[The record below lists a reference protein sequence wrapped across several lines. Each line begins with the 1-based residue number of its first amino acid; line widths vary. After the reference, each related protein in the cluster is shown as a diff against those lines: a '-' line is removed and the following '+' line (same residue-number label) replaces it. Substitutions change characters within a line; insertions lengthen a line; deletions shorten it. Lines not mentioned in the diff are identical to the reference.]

1 MNQRCY
7 FRARKTDNMT
17 KKQLSISILAIFSTI
32 ISNAQNGYWQQR
44 AEYKMEVEL
53 DVNTHR
59 LNGTQELTYFNNSPD
74 TLMKVYYHLYFNA
87 FQPNS
92 MMDARSRSIQ
102 DPDPRVGSRIEKLSE
117 TEIGYQKIE
126 SLQQEGTDVKW
137 NINQTLLTV
146 ELNTPLLPGKSTTFN
161 MEFESQVPV
170 QIRRSGRNNSEG
182 VAYSMT
188 QWYPKLAEYD
198 KDGWMTDPYIG
209 REFHGVWSDF
219 DVKITLDSSFTIGGS
234 GYLQNPEQIGHGYIE
249 NSKVIRPKSD
259 KLTWH
264 FVAPKVHDF
273 AWAADPEY
281 VHDIRITK
289 SGLEL
294 HFLYKNDSSI
304 ANNWQKLQ
312 PYTEANFNIVS
323 AVFGEYPYKQ
333 YSVIQGGDG
342 GMEYPM
348 ATLISGTGSFG
359 GLVSVT
365 VHESIHSWYY
375 GLLATN
381 ENKYPWMDEGFTQ
394 FAQYYVLDSLF
405 NRNLINPA
413 IPAYKNYLRILTHPD
428 YEPMTGHADFFHSNR
443 IYGTNAYYKGAT
455 FLSQL
460 LYIVGEDVF
469 YEAMR
474 TYYYTWRFK
483 HPTPDDF
490 KRVMEKA
497 SDMDLDW
504 YFTNWIGTSKTIDYG
519 IADVQEE
526 KKNTIVTLE
535 RVGQMPMPVEL
546 EVTLTDGSSQ
556 LFYIPLFN
564 MRGSKSFPKG
574 VSATECSNWPWTH
587 PNYRLSIPLKFKDI
601 KSMRL
606 DPMMRVADTNDKND
620 MYPNTNAGSK
630 IYFEGK
636 PNK

>member
-1 MNQRCY
+1 
-7 FRARKTDNMT
+7 MT
-17 KKQLSISILAIFSTI
+17 KKQLSTLLLLSIGNLALF
-32 ISNAQNGYWQQR
+32 AQNGYWQQR
-44 AEYKMEVEL
+44 AEYKMVVEL
-53 DVNTHR
+53 NTENHQ
-59 LNGTQELTYFNNSPD
+59 LTGTQELKYFNNSPD
-74 TLMKVYYHLYFNA
+74 TLYKVYYHLYFNA
-87 FQPNS
+87 FQPGS
-92 MMDARSRSIQ
+92 MMDARSRTIQ
-102 DPDPRVGSRIEKLSE
+102 DPDPRVGSRIEQLNEK
-117 TEIGYQKIE
+117 EIGYQRINK
-126 SLQQEGTDVKW
+126 LTQDDNDVNW

-146 ELNTPLLPGKSTTFN
+146 ELKQPLYPGKSTVFN
-161 MEFESQVPV
+161 MDFESQVPV
-170 QIRRSGRNNSEG
+170 QIRRSGRNNAEG

-188 QWYPKLAEYD
+188 QWYPKMAEYD

-219 DVKITLDSSFTIGGS
+219 DVKITIDSSFTIGGS

-249 NSKVIRPKSD
+249 NSKVNRQEGK

-264 FVAPKVHDF
+264 FIAPKVHDF
-273 AWAADPEY
+273 AWAADPNY
-281 VHDIRITK
+281 VHDIRKTK
-289 SGLEL
+289 FGLEL

-304 ANNWQKLQ
+304 TNNWQKLQ
-312 PYTEANFNIVS
+312 SYTEANFSIVNN
-323 AVFGEYPYKQ
+323 VFGEYPYKQ

-413 IPAYKNYLRILTHPD
+413 YPAYKNYFRILKHPD
-428 YEPMTGHADFFHSNR
+428 YEPMSSHADFFHSNR
-443 IYGTNAYYKGAT
+443 VYGTNAYYKGAT

-460 LYIVGEDVF
+460 LYIVGEEVF

-497 SDMDLDW
+497 ADMDLDW
-504 YFTNWIGTSKTIDYG
+504 YFTNWINTSKTIDYS
-519 IADVQEE
+519 ISEVESN
-526 KKNTIVTLE
+526 KKNTLITLE
-535 RVGQMPMPVEL
+535 RIGQMPMPVEL
-546 EVTLTDGSSQ
+546 EVTLKDDSKQ

-564 MRGSKSFPKG
+564 MRGSKSFAA
-574 VSATECSNWPWTH
+574 SASVTECSNWPWTH
-587 PNYRLSIPLKFKDI
+587 PNYRLSIPIKLDDI
-601 KSMRL
+601 KSMQL
-606 DPMMRVADTNDKND
+606 DPAQRVADIDAKN
-620 MYPNTNAGSK
+620 NAFPK
-630 IYFEGK
+630 AETQKVFFEGSVK
-636 PNK
+636 E

>member
-1 MNQRCY
+1 M
-7 FRARKTDNMT
+7 A
-17 KKQLSISILAIFSTI
+17 KKQLSIVSVFVVL
-32 ISNAQNGYWQQR
+32 ISSAFAQNGYWQQR

-53 DVNTHR
+53 NTDNHQM
-59 LNGTQELTYFNNSPD
+59 NGTQELKYYNNSPD
-74 TLMKVYYHLYFNA
+74 TLKKVYYHLYFNA
-87 FQPNS
+87 FQPGS
-92 MMDARSRSIQ
+92 MMDARSRTIQ
-102 DPDPRVGSRIEKLSE
+102 DPDPRVEARIVSLK
-117 TEIGYQKIE
+117 TNEIGYQRINE
-126 SLQQEGTDVKW
+126 LEQDGNAVKW
-137 NINQTLLTV
+137 SINQTLLTV
-146 ELNTPLLPGKSTTFN
+146 ELATPLLPGKFTNFS
-161 MEFESQVPV
+161 MDFESQVPV
-170 QIRRSGRNNSEG
+170 QIRRSGRNNAEG
-182 VAYSMT
+182 IAYSMT

-219 DVKITLDSSFTIGGS
+219 DVKITIDSSFTIGGS

-249 NSKVIRPKSD
+249 ESKVKRLDSK

-264 FVAPKVHDF
+264 FIAPKVHDF
-273 AWAADPEY
+273 AWAADPDY
-281 VHDIRITK
+281 VHDIRTTAW
-289 SGLEL
+289 GLEL

-312 PYTEANFNIVS
+312 GYTEANFSIVND
-323 AVFGEYPYKQ
+323 VFGEYPYKQ

-405 NRNLINPA
+405 NRNLENPA
-413 IPAYKNYLRILTHPD
+413 IQAYKNYYRILKHPD
-428 YEPMTGHADFFHSNR
+428 YEPMTSHADFFHSNR
-443 IYGTNAYYKGAT
+443 VYGTNAYYKGAT

-460 LYIVGEDVF
+460 LYIMGEDLF

-497 SDMDLDW
+497 ADMDLDW
-504 YFTNWIGTSKTIDYG
+504 YFTNWIATSKTIDYS
-519 IADVQEE
+519 ISEVTES
-526 KKNTIVTLE
+526 KKNTEVVIE
-535 RVGQMPMPVEL
+535 RIGQMPMPVEL
-546 EVTLTDGSSQ
+546 LVTLNDGSTE
-556 LFYIPLFN
+556 LYYIPLFN
-564 MRGSKSFPKG
+564 MRGSKSFNENDN
-574 VSATECSNWPWTH
+574 ATECSTWPWTH
-587 PNYRLSIPLKFKDI
+587 PNYKLTIPQKKSKI
-601 KSMRL
+601 KSIEL
-606 DPMMRVADTNDKND
+606 DPSMRVADIDKSNNK
-620 MYPNTNAGSK
+620 YPSANGSKK
-630 IYFEGK
+630 IYFEGSVK
-636 PNK
+636 